1 VEKPANDAPDRDP
14 PDRRAPSPP
23 TEITLRRWRKAGFG
37 ESLQA
42 RLNGLP
48 LRTLIEYVRWR
59 LLMRERI
66 VGSTVVHFYF
76 DRLGH
81 LRQTSTSETVEGAAI
96 EEKGAVVPKPRTEG
110 ALGDWPARGGE
121 GTA

>member
-1 VEKPANDAPDRDP
+1 MEKPANDAPNQDP
-14 PDRRAPSPP
+14 PDGRAPSPP
-23 TEITLRRWRKAGFG
+23 AEITLRRWRKEGFG

-48 LRTLIEYVRWR
+48 LPTLVEYVRWR
-59 LLMRERI
+59 LFMRERI
-66 VGSTVVHFYF
+66 VGSTVVHFHF

-96 EEKGAVVPKPRTEG
+96 EEKCAVVPEPRAEG
-110 ALGDWPARGGE
+110 ALGERPARGGE